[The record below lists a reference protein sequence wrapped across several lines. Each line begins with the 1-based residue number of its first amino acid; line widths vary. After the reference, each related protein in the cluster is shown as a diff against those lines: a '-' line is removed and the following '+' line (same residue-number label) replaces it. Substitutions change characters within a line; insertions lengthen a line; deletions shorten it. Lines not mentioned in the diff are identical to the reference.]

1 MDDCKTCVRLREL
14 KANMRPHTQA
24 PDHVRTRTIYRV
36 AIVMDTYRL
45 DLGPKHHA
53 GRFTARSGPL
63 RYCPE
68 CGKKVA
74 P

>member
-1 MDDCKTCVRLREL
+1 MDECQSCVRLQEL
-14 KANMRPHTQA
+14 KRLSQRRSDT
-24 PDHVRTRTIYRV
+24 PDHIRFRSIYRA
-36 AIVMDTYRL
+36 AIVQDTYRL

-53 GRFTARSGPL
+53 GRFTSRPGPL

-68 CGKKVA
+68 CGKKVT